1 MADEFAEQGLFLS
14 KASKAREHA
23 ILETKRVLRTRLLN
37 GQSLLNV
44 SPFLQET
51 LFEFGHWCWD
61 TRENKPRDERD
72 HAMEN
77 LGRLL
82 LEEPRWIDSN
92 SNQSFTISEP
102 TFDKVD
108 LNLPDFSLD

>member
-1 MADEFAEQGLFLS
+1 LQQKS
-14 KASKAREHA
+14 
-23 ILETKRVLRTRLLN
+23 LN
-37 GQSLLNV
+37 GVAQLNV
-44 SPFLQET
+44 SPDLTET

-92 SNQSFTISEP
+92 ASSSFAMPEM
-102 TFDKVD
+102 TFEKPELELEDID
-108 LNLPDFSLD
+108 FNLD